1 MKTLKK
7 SLFAV
12 LAAFISLIIFSSFV
26 ACSNDNNDD
35 DKETTTTN
43 KEEQTD
49 SENKTYFGTR
59 APTESKA
66 VGDIVFSDGSAT
78 PYSEDLVLT
87 SAQKSAAVAVIFYA
101 GSVREILGQKIL
113 GVGLVNSQGEQKKT
127 LMWAAKDTTGYSTTF
142 TDIQCNWYTS
152 TPTDSSVYYK
162 YTYRDGVSYKT
173 GYVSG
178 DFDGSDNWTK
188 ICATDTNAS
197 ETAMTNYPI
206 FNWVNNYAATNL
218 LTGNYDSGWYLP
230 SIVELH
236 IIYDNKE
243 LVNAAIEKT
252 GGVKIENEQYW
263 SSSEEGITIFHYAE
277 YVNFSDGSI
286 STWPKNYSR
295 SVCAIR
301 EF

>member
-12 LAAFISLIIFSSFV
+12 LAVFISLIIFSSFV

-49 SENKTYFGTR
+49 SGTKTYFGTR

-113 GVGLVNSQGEQKKT
+113 GVGLVNTQGEPNKT
-127 LMWAAKDTTGYSTTF
+127 LAWAATNTTEF
-142 TDIQCNWYTS
+142 TEIVTHTVILQ
-152 TPTDSSVYYK
+152 PTDGTAYYK
-162 YTYRDGVSYKT
+162 VGNYYLV
-173 GYVSG
+173 G

-188 ICATDTNAS
+188 ICELDTSAS
-197 ETAMTNYPI
+197 ESAVTNYPA
-206 FNWVNNYAATNL
+206 FNWINNYAATNL
-218 LTGNYDSGWYLP
+218 LTGDNANGWYLP
-230 SIVELH
+230 SVIEL
-236 IIYDNKE
+236 IMLYNNKTV
-243 LVNAAIEKT
+243 VNNALEKVVGT
-252 GGVKIENEQYW
+252 KMENTKYW
-263 SSSEEGITIFHYAE
+263 SSNDSGGYSGSRAE
-277 YVNFSDGSI
+277 YVDFSDGKYNPDWRDSGL
-286 STWPKNYSR
+286 